1 MKTHGNGQELRL
13 ARLWAC
19 ALLSGASLGFGCG
32 FRSRE
37 TELRAARVARGARAY
52 NLLETKEA
60 ELERAALTRPVQR
73 EVAASVFNPLL
84 DELNGIPRLDKVR
97 PEHLVG
103 AVDIVLEQFQSD
115 VTRIQDNL
123 YQKSLKQQR
132 LSYEEVL
139 GPLEVA
145 LDRLEKVWGAMTLL
159 RRAWRISPKIDE
171 IYHLTSYR
179 MSTAA
184 SILAQSDLLH
194 EALWRLSQED
204 LSEPQRR
211 VVQRLTRE
219 GYLMGVGMD
228 DAKALRSLEEGV
240 KRLGQLGAIFAENLA
255 SEAPDAL
262 KSEALGA
269 SQAEHPEKAFVASRL
284 GLGRGNLGVIA
295 EMLQHRQAWAA
306 SLGYE
311 TFADLVFESRT
322 ASKAEVEAFL
332 GVLRQASEEAA
343 VAEIKDL
350 ELVGAHM
357 RDLPRTAEE
366 EPQLTLPTALRGLF
380 RLLERLFGVKME
392 PATARN
398 EVPIWHRSIRFYRVI
413 DIKTQHPIAGL
424 YLDLFQHGK
433 KLSSGFWAD
442 SLVGHSRVLGKNNVA
457 RRPVAHIVGDLP
469 PKDTLLSLEQV
480 RSLFAAAGTAMQ
492 HLLNLQDGLAGPAAL
507 ELDASAAPE
516 LMALWASD
524 PETWRESEAS
534 AALAATPKLRA
545 LELFQRVSWAQL
557 DLDLHSQ
564 KEAPSEQML
573 LELARRRLS
582 SEQLAAVLPDFNED
596 VEGGLGSFRGP
607 FSSGFALGEYVPLWK
622 EVLAADLFEAFQGM
636 DASEGQRFREAL
648 LAPGAGRA
656 PLSAFRDFRRRGPK
670 VAPLLTRLG
679 LKRK

>member
-211 VVQRLTRE
+211 VVQPAPRP
-219 GYLMGVGMD
+219 
-228 DAKALRSLEEGV
+228 A
-240 KRLGQLGAIFAENLA
+240 LA
-255 SEAPDAL
+255 S
-262 KSEALGA
+262 
-269 SQAEHPEKAFVASRL
+269 
-284 GLGRGNLGVIA
+284 
-295 EMLQHRQAWAA
+295 
-306 SLGYE
+306 
-311 TFADLVFESRT
+311 
-322 ASKAEVEAFL
+322 
-332 GVLRQASEEAA
+332 
-343 VAEIKDL
+343 
-350 ELVGAHM
+350 
-357 RDLPRTAEE
+357 
-366 EPQLTLPTALRGLF
+366 
-380 RLLERLFGVKME
+380 
-392 PATARN
+392 
-398 EVPIWHRSIRFYRVI
+398 
-413 DIKTQHPIAGL
+413 
-424 YLDLFQHGK
+424 
-433 KLSSGFWAD
+433 
-442 SLVGHSRVLGKNNVA
+442 
-457 RRPVAHIVGDLP
+457 RPP
-469 PKDTLLSLEQV
+469 
-480 RSLFAAAGTAMQ
+480 
-492 HLLNLQDGLAGPAAL
+492 
-507 ELDASAAPE
+507 
-516 LMALWASD
+516 
-524 PETWRESEAS
+524 
-534 AALAATPKLRA
+534 
-545 LELFQRVSWAQL
+545 
-557 DLDLHSQ
+557 
-564 KEAPSEQML
+564 
-573 LELARRRLS
+573 
-582 SEQLAAVLPDFNED
+582 
-596 VEGGLGSFRGP
+596 
-607 FSSGFALGEYVPLWK
+607 
-622 EVLAADLFEAFQGM
+622 
-636 DASEGQRFREAL
+636 
-648 LAPGAGRA
+648 
-656 PLSAFRDFRRRGPK
+656 
-670 VAPLLTRLG
+670 
-679 LKRK
+679 